1 MNSWKHVCVIFTNK
15 SGCLIRSC
23 GSSEPILWINSPSSI
38 GGGTVQIAGIWG
50 IGGGGAVRIAG
61 IWGIGAEASW
71 IPTMSS
77 FKIPTIFN
85 PSLIK
90 SLKDWLSLASVSL
103 IKSLKDWMSCS
114 LASANAG
121 GGTSE
126 GSANAVSG
134 MDAAAA
140 ASGMGAHA
148 RLSKIRT

>member
-1 MNSWKHVCVIFTNK
+1 M
-15 SGCLIRSC
+15 
-23 GSSEPILWINSPSSI
+23 
-38 GGGTVQIAGIWG
+38 
-50 IGGGGAVRIAG
+50 
-61 IWGIGAEASW
+61 
-71 IPTMSS
+71 
-77 FKIPTIFN
+77 
-85 PSLIK
+85 
-90 SLKDWLSLASVSL
+90 SLASVSC
-103 IKSLKDWMSCS
+103 CS

>member
-1 MNSWKHVCVIFTNK
+1 M
-15 SGCLIRSC
+15 SC
-23 GSSEPILWINSPSSI
+23 
-38 GGGTVQIAGIWG
+38 
-50 IGGGGAVRIAG
+50 
-61 IWGIGAEASW
+61 
-71 IPTMSS
+71 
-77 FKIPTIFN
+77 
-85 PSLIK
+85 
-90 SLKDWLSLASVSL
+90 
-103 IKSLKDWMSCS
+103 CS